1 MRKPK
6 TVILQG
12 EPGSGKSRM
21 ACLTATRKPVH
32 VVDIDR
38 KIGSAE
44 WAMAAIESKELTYWE
59 LAEPVDETNIRNRL
73 NTLAQKLPQDRQGPG
88 IRPKGI
94 DTFSEYVYSMAKDP
108 IAQAAGTWLFDSATA
123 LNEHA
128 KAHISFIAKRD
139 KFAFDQWSA
148 LKTWWMDTFEF
159 TRDFAREY
167 NKDLAWTVHERVKE
181 NPGERVTGARVEY
194 VDSGEGKSRVV
205 TYLGQQDVDVW
216 ASIDGAFGGL
226 IGSKADEYYHLYVE
240 VNGEKVEWKCR
251 VQPDGRRA
259 LRTSF
264 NVTQAV
270 FPPDFR
276 VIWK

>member
-6 TVILQG
+6 TAILQSD
-12 EPGSGKSRM
+12 PGHGKSRM
-21 ACLTATRKPVH
+21 ACLTAVNKPVH
-32 VVDIDR
+32 VIDMDR

-44 WAMAAIESKELTYWE
+44 WAMAAIEAKELTYWE
-59 LAEPVDETNIRNRL
+59 LAEAVDDTNLRNRL
-73 NTLAQKLPQDRQGPG
+73 NTLAQVSPAERKGPTIAPRG
-88 IRPKGI
+88 IA
-94 DTFSEYVYSMAKDP
+94 TFAEYVYSMPKNPD
-108 IAQAAGTWLFDSATA
+108 AQRAGTWVFDSATA

-128 KAHISFIAKRD
+128 KAQISFIAKRD
-139 KFAFDQWSA
+139 KFAFDQWAA

-159 TRDFAREY
+159 TRDLAREY
-167 NKDLAWTVHERVKE
+167 NKDLIWTVHERVKE
-181 NPGERVTGARVEY
+181 NPGERVTGARVSY

-205 TYLGQQDVDVW
+205 EYVGQQDVDVW

-226 IGSKADEYYHLYVE
+226 IGSKADEYYYLYVE

-270 FPPDFR
+270 FPPDFAR
-276 VIWK
+276 IWK